1 MAHPA
6 LRTLRARTI
15 TRSLF
20 APLPLAAAVER
31 MGFVQ
36 ADPIRAPAS
45 AQDLILRHRVLGY
58 RAGDLERRYPALGLE
73 EDVLYA
79 YGFLHP
85 RVWRLLHPR
94 HGTPPSPLEQ
104 EVLAAVHRRATM
116 HPRTLE
122 AELGPARVV
131 NAWGGQSKATTR
143 AMERLHRQGLL
154 RIARREKGVR
164 VYEAAPPVTASHPP
178 EERFRHLLME
188 VAGMMAPL
196 SMKTLLSVAA
206 RLRWTVPGCGDH
218 RKALRSLVDSGEL
231 APDVVDGI
239 TYLSPAVE
247 PDADRAPRRVR
258 FLAPFDPV
266 VRDRE
271 RFEHLWG
278 WSYRFEAYTPPARR
292 VRGYYALPLLWG
304 DRIIGWA
311 NAGRTRDGLDVEVGF
326 AGRCPAGAEFGR
338 ALDREI
344 ARMEAFLGAGS
355 GDGGRRADAAPRGA
369 PDGG

>member
-1 MAHPA
+1 MADPA
-6 LRTLRARTI
+6 LRKLRARTI
-15 TRSLF
+15 ARSLF
-20 APLPLAAAVER
+20 APLPLGPAVER

-36 ADPIRAPAS
+36 ADPIRSPAS
-45 AQDLILRHRVLGY
+45 AQDLILRHRVRGY

-73 EDVLYA
+73 EDVVHA
-79 YGFLHP
+79 YGFLHR

-94 HGTPPSPLEQ
+94 DGAPPSSLEL
-104 EVLAAVHRRATM
+104 EVLAAVRRHGTM

-122 AELGPARVV
+122 AKLGPERVV

-143 AMERLHRQGLL
+143 AMERLHRLGLL
-154 RIARREKGVR
+154 RIARREKGIR
-164 VYEAAPPVTASHPP
+164 IYEAAPPVTPAHAP
-178 EERFRHLLME
+178 EERFRRLVME
-188 VAGMMAPL
+188 AAGMMAPV

-218 RKALRSLVDSGEL
+218 RRTVRALLDSGEL
-231 APDVVDGI
+231 ARDVVDGI
-239 TYLSPAVE
+239 VYLSPAGE
-247 PDADRAPRRVR
+247 PEGEAPPRRVR

-278 WSYRFEAYTPPARR
+278 WSYRFEAYTPAAKR

-311 NAGRTRDGLDVEVGF
+311 NAAVIAGRLDVDLGF
-326 AGRCPAGAEFGR
+326 VAGRPRSRSFAR
-338 ALDREI
+338 ALDAEV
-344 ARMEAFLGAGS
+344 ARMERFLGLVREPS
-355 GDGGRRADAAPRGA
+355 AP
-369 PDGG
+369 

>member
-1 MAHPA
+1 MADPA
-6 LRTLRARTI
+6 LQKLRARTI

-20 APLPLAAAVER
+20 APLPLGPAVER

-45 AQDLILRHRVLGY
+45 AQDLVLRHRVKGY

-73 EDVLYA
+73 EDVVHA
-79 YGFLHP
+79 YGFLHR

-94 HGTPPSPLEQ
+94 DGAPPSALEL
-104 EVLAAVHRRATM
+104 EVLAAVRRRGAM

-122 AELGPARVV
+122 AELGPERVV

-143 AMERLHRQGLL
+143 AMERLHRLGLL

-164 VYEAAPPVTASHPP
+164 VYEAAPPVEPSHPP
-178 EERFRHLLME
+178 EERFRRLVME
-188 VAGMMAPL
+188 VAGMMAPVAT
-196 SMKTLLSVAA
+196 KTLLSVAA
-206 RLRWTVPGCGDH
+206 GLRWTVPGCGDH
-218 RKALRSLVDSGEL
+218 RRQVRGLLESGEL
-231 APDVVDGI
+231 ASEIVDGI
-239 TYLSPAVE
+239 AYLSPAAE
-247 PDADRAPRRVR
+247 PEAAAPPRRVR

-278 WSYRFEAYTPPARR
+278 WSYRFEAYTPVAKR

-311 NAGRTRDGLDVEVGF
+311 NAAVTGGRLDVDLGFVGGQPRARAF
-326 AGRCPAGAEFGR
+326 AR
-338 ALDREI
+338 ALDAEI
-344 ARMEAFLGAGS
+344 ARMEAFLGLS
-355 GDGGRRADAAPRGA
+355 RR
-369 PDGG
+369 